1 MHELAICQSI
11 ADGVRRHSQGRS
23 VQTIHLRI
31 GTLRQV
37 VPETLEFC
45 WSLVTEGSDLAGA
58 ELAVERVNAR
68 IHCPS
73 CQQDSAITALAMAC
87 PACGSVAVDVVAGN
101 EFLITALELTKGVTH
116 GPIPPARRAAP
127 A

>member
-11 ADGVRRHSQGRS
+11 ADAARRHSNGRG

-58 ELAVERVNAR
+58 QLAVQRVTAR
-68 IHCPS
+68 LHCRS
-73 CQQDSAITALAMAC
+73 CTQDSEITALALAC
-87 PACGSVAVDVVAGN
+87 RSCGSVAVDVVAGD

-116 GPIPPARRAAP
+116 GQIPPARRATP
-127 A
+127 T